1 MPQCSDCSKWL
12 LLKSDMLFYF
22 PEQAESATTALSC
35 SGMIV
40 GTQPI
45 RFAPGLDCSF
55 KSLTKFD
62 VTLSFILLIMQG
74 KSIKDTREAA
84 SYSPNIALTNH
95 HCPRHMDGIGSTSQ
109 LRETCVAGVVKLSVF
124 FWSSVF
130 PSFLSQQLLFL

>member
-62 VTLSFILLIMQG
+62 VTLRSEEHRLN
-74 KSIKDTREAA
+74 S
-84 SYSPNIALTNH
+84 
-95 HCPRHMDGIGSTSQ
+95 RHVVTS
-109 LRETCVAGVVKLSVF
+109 RMP
-124 FWSSVF
+124 SSA
-130 PSFLSQQLLFL
+130 